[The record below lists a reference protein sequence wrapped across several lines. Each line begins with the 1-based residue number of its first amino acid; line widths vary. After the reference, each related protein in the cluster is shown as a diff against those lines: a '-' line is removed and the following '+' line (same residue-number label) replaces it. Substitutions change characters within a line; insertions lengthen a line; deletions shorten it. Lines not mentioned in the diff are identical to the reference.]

1 MHAQDSSLL
10 PASEASLLA
19 AIDLGSNSFHIIV
32 SQLFAGELKTLDVL
46 SEKVQLAAGLD
57 ENDCLTDEAIQR
69 GLECLGRFAQRVQ
82 DLPRQSVRIV
92 GTNALRQ
99 ASNRD
104 EFIDQA
110 EVILGTRIEVI
121 AGREEARLIYLGVA
135 HTQADDTGRR
145 LVIDIGGGST
155 ECIIGERFEPKVC
168 ESLHMG
174 CVSYTDL
181 FFADGRI
188 TTQAMQAA
196 RTAALQELLSI
207 RRDYRRLGWHSSVG
221 ASGTVKAA
229 RQACLALGFSN
240 ELITR
245 DALERL
251 CAYLIEQE
259 QVERIEIDGVK
270 QERCAVLPAGVAIL
284 SAIFESLDVKAMSF
298 SDGALREG
306 VLYDMA
312 GRLRHEDVRERTINA
327 LSRRYHVDRKQAARV
342 EATALIALA
351 QVKDDWN
358 LHSGSCHEMLSWA
371 ARSHEIGLAVAH
383 SQFHKHSAY
392 LLQHSDL
399 PGFTQLEQHLL
410 AFLVRGH
417 RRKFPKDEFRQ
428 LPSGLRQTYRH
439 LCLLLRLAVI
449 MHRSRSKTRLPAF
462 TLKVAE
468 NRMEL
473 SFPPGWLIH
482 HPLTRA
488 DLEQEA
494 NYLRNIDIKLKV
506 Q

>member
-1 MHAQDSSLL
+1 MHTQDPLQ
-10 PASEASLLA
+10 ATTSEPSLLA

-32 SQLFAGELKTLDVL
+32 SQLFAGELKPLDVL

-57 ENDCLTDEAIQR
+57 ADDCLTEDAMNR
-69 GLECLGRFAQRVQ
+69 GLECLSRFAQRVSE
-82 DLPRQSVRIV
+82 LPRQSIRVV

-99 ASNRD
+99 ARNSD
-104 EFIDQA
+104 AFIERAQA
-110 EVILGTRIEVI
+110 LLGTQVEVI

-135 HTQADDTGRR
+135 HTLADDTGRR
-145 LVIDIGGGST
+145 LVVDIGGGST
-155 ECIIGERFEPKVC
+155 EFIIGERFEPKIC

-188 TTQAMQAA
+188 TADAMKAA

-207 RRDYRRLGWHSSVG
+207 RRSYRRLGWNSSVG

-229 RQACLALGFSN
+229 HQACLSLGFSN
-240 ELITR
+240 DQITR
-245 DALERL
+245 QALERL
-251 CAYLIEQE
+251 CLYLIDQGT
-259 QVERIEIDGVK
+259 VDNLEIDGIK
-270 QERCAVLPAGVAIL
+270 PERKAVLPAGVAIL
-284 SAIFESLDVKAMSF
+284 SAIFESLDVERMSF
-298 SDGALREG
+298 SEGALREG

-327 LSRRYHVDRKQAARV
+327 LARRYHVDRKQAARV

-351 QVKDDWN
+351 QVRDSWGLDA
-358 LHSGSCHEMLSWA
+358 SQYQEMLSWA

-383 SQFHKHSAY
+383 SQFHRHSAY

-399 PGFTQLEQHLL
+399 PGFTRLEQQLL

-428 LPSGLRQTYRH
+428 LPDKLRQPYRH
-439 LCLLLRLAVI
+439 LCLLLRLSVI
-449 MHRSRSKTRLPAF
+449 MHRSRSKARLPAF
-462 TLKVAE
+462 TLKTDGQKI
-468 NRMEL
+468 EL
-473 SFPPGWLIH
+473 SFPAGWLDL

-494 NYLRNIDIKLKV
+494 GYLRSIDFKLRIG
-506 Q
+506 

>member
-1 MHAQDSSLL
+1 MHTQDPLQ
-10 PASEASLLA
+10 ATTSEPSLLA

-32 SQLFAGELKTLDVL
+32 SQLFAGELKPLDVL

-57 ENDCLTDEAIQR
+57 ADDCLTEDAMNR
-69 GLECLGRFAQRVQ
+69 GLECLSRFAQRVSE
-82 DLPRQSVRIV
+82 LPRQSIRVV

-99 ASNRD
+99 ARNSD
-104 EFIDQA
+104 AFIERAQA
-110 EVILGTRIEVI
+110 LLGTQVEVI

-135 HTQADDTGRR
+135 HTLADDTGRR
-145 LVIDIGGGST
+145 LVVDIGGGST
-155 ECIIGERFEPKVC
+155 EFIIGERFEPRIC

-188 TTQAMQAA
+188 TADAMKAA

-207 RRDYRRLGWHSSVG
+207 RRSYRRLGWSSSVG

-229 RQACLALGFSN
+229 HQACLSLGFSSDQ
-240 ELITR
+240 ITR
-245 DALERL
+245 QALERL
-251 CAYLIEQE
+251 CLYLIDQDR
-259 QVERIEIDGVK
+259 VDNIDIDGIK
-270 QERCAVLPAGVAIL
+270 PERKAVLPAGVAIL
-284 SAIFESLDVKAMSF
+284 SAIFESLDVERMSF
-298 SDGALREG
+298 SEGALREG

-327 LSRRYHVDRKQAARV
+327 LARRYHVDRKQAARV

-351 QVKDDWN
+351 QVRDSWGLDA
-358 LHSGSCHEMLSWA
+358 SQYQEMLSWA

-383 SQFHKHSAY
+383 SQFHRHSAY

-399 PGFTQLEQHLL
+399 PGFTRLEQQLL

-428 LPSGLRQTYRH
+428 LPDKLRQPYRH
-439 LCLLLRLAVI
+439 LCLLLRLSVI
-449 MHRSRSKTRLPAF
+449 MHRSRSKARLPAF
-462 TLKVAE
+462 TLKADGQKI
-468 NRMEL
+468 EL
-473 SFPPGWLIH
+473 SFPAGWLDL

-494 NYLRNIDIKLKV
+494 GYLRSIDFKLRIG
-506 Q
+506 

>member
-1 MHAQDSSLL
+1 MHAQDSSIS
-10 PASEASLLA
+10 PASETSLLA

-57 ENDCLTDEAIQR
+57 EGDCLTEEAMQR
-69 GLECLGRFAQRVQ
+69 GLECLSRFAQRVQ

-104 EFIDQA
+104 AFIDQA
-110 EVILGTRIEVI
+110 EAILGTRIEVI

-145 LVIDIGGGST
+145 LVVDIGGGST

-188 TTQAMQAA
+188 TAEAMQAA
-196 RTAALQELLSI
+196 RTAALRELLSI
-207 RRDYRRLGWHSSVG
+207 RRDYRRLGWNSSVG

-229 RQACLALGFSN
+229 RQACLSLGFSS

-245 DALERL
+245 EALDQL
-251 CAYLIEQE
+251 CRYLIEQE
-259 QVERIEIDGVK
+259 QVDQIEIEGVK
-270 QERCAVLPAGVAIL
+270 PERCAVLPAGVAIL
-284 SAIFESLDVKAMSF
+284 SAIFESLDVEAMSF

-327 LSRRYHVDRKQAARV
+327 LARRYHVDRKQASRV

-351 QVKDDWN
+351 QVKDDWGLQN
-358 LHSGSCHEMLSWA
+358 SSCHEMLSWA

-417 RRKFPKDEFRQ
+417 RRKFPKEEFRQ
-428 LPSGLRQTYRH
+428 LPPALRQAYRH

-449 MHRSRSKTRLPAF
+449 MHRSRSKARLPAF
-462 TLKVAE
+462 TLKVE
-468 NRMEL
+468 DNRMEL
-473 SFPPGWLIH
+473 SFPPGWLVH

-494 NYLRNIDIKLKV
+494 IYLRNIDFKLKI

>member
-1 MHAQDSSLL
+1 MHTQDPLQ
-10 PASEASLLA
+10 ATTSEPSLLA

-32 SQLFAGELKTLDVL
+32 SQLFAGELKPLDVL

-57 ENDCLTDEAIQR
+57 ADDCLTEDAMNR
-69 GLECLGRFAQRVQ
+69 GLECLSRFAQRVSE
-82 DLPRQSVRIV
+82 LPRQSIRVV

-99 ASNRD
+99 ARNSD
-104 EFIDQA
+104 AFIDRAQA
-110 EVILGTRIEVI
+110 LLGTQVEVI

-135 HTQADDTGRR
+135 HTLADDTGRR
-145 LVIDIGGGST
+145 LVVDIGGGST
-155 ECIIGERFEPKVC
+155 EFIIGERFEPKIC

-181 FFADGRI
+181 FFADGHI
-188 TTQAMQAA
+188 TADAMKAA

-207 RRDYRRLGWHSSVG
+207 RRSYRRLGWNSSVG

-229 RQACLALGFSN
+229 HQACLSLGFSN
-240 ELITR
+240 DQITR
-245 DALERL
+245 QALERL
-251 CAYLIEQE
+251 CLYLIDQGT
-259 QVERIEIDGVK
+259 VDNLEIDGIK
-270 QERCAVLPAGVAIL
+270 PERKAVLPAGVAIL
-284 SAIFESLDVKAMSF
+284 SAIFESLDVERMSF
-298 SDGALREG
+298 SEGALREG

-327 LSRRYHVDRKQAARV
+327 LARRYHVDRKQAARV

-351 QVKDDWN
+351 QVRDSWGLDA
-358 LHSGSCHEMLSWA
+358 SQYQEMLSWA

-383 SQFHKHSAY
+383 SQFHRHSAY

-399 PGFTQLEQHLL
+399 PGFTRLEQQLL

-428 LPSGLRQTYRH
+428 LPDKLRQPYRH
-439 LCLLLRLAVI
+439 LCLLLRLSVI
-449 MHRSRSKTRLPAF
+449 MHRSRSKARLPAF
-462 TLKVAE
+462 TLKTDGQKI
-468 NRMEL
+468 EL
-473 SFPPGWLIH
+473 SFPAGWLDL

-494 NYLRNIDIKLKV
+494 GYLRSIDFKLRIG
-506 Q
+506 

>member
-1 MHAQDSSLL
+1 MHAQDPTST

-32 SQLFAGELKTLDVL
+32 SRLFAGELNTLDVL

-57 ENDCLTDEAIQR
+57 EQDCLTEEAMAR
-69 GLECLGRFAQRVQ
+69 GLECLSRFAQRVQ
-82 DLPRQSVRIV
+82 DLPRQSIRVV
-92 GTNALRQ
+92 GTNALRR
-99 ASNRD
+99 AANRD
-104 EFIDQA
+104 LFIERA
-110 EVILGTRIEVI
+110 EALLNTRVEVI

-145 LVIDIGGGST
+145 LVVDIGGGST
-155 ECIIGERFEPKVC
+155 ECIIGERFEPRVC

-181 FFADGRI
+181 FFADGAI
-188 TTQAMQAA
+188 TESAMQKA

-207 RRDYRRLGWHSSVG
+207 RRDYRKLGWDSSVG

-229 RQACLALGFSN
+229 RQACLSLGYST
-240 ELITR
+240 ELLTR
-245 DALERL
+245 EALEKL
-251 CAYLIEQE
+251 CAYLIEQG
-259 QVERIEIDGVK
+259 RTDKIEIDGVK
-270 QERCAVLPAGVAIL
+270 PERCAVLPAGVAIL
-284 SAIFESLDVKAMSF
+284 IALFESLSIDSMSF

-312 GRLRHEDVRERTINA
+312 GRLRHEDVRERTITA
-327 LSRRYHVDRKQAARV
+327 LARRYHVDRKQASRV

-351 QVKDDWN
+351 QVKDDWG
-358 LHSGSCHEMLSWA
+358 LDSSDYHEMLSWA

-392 LLQHSDL
+392 LLHHSDL
-399 PGFTQLEQHLL
+399 PGFTQLEQQLL

-417 RRKFPKDEFRQ
+417 RRKFPKDDYRQ
-428 LPSGLRQTYRH
+428 LPSALRQPYRY

-449 MHRSRSKTRLPAF
+449 MHRSRSKARLPAF
-462 TLKVAE
+462 TLKVDG
-468 NRMEL
+468 NKL
-473 SFPPGWLIH
+473 DLTFPPGWLMH

-494 NYLRNIDIKLKV
+494 GYLRNIDFKLKF

>member
-1 MHAQDSSLL
+1 MHTQDPLQ
-10 PASEASLLA
+10 ATTSEPSLLA

-32 SQLFAGELKTLDVL
+32 SQLFAGELKPLDVL

-57 ENDCLTDEAIQR
+57 ADDCLTEDAMNR
-69 GLECLGRFAQRVQ
+69 GLECLSRFAQRVSE
-82 DLPRQSVRIV
+82 LPRQSIRVV

-99 ASNRD
+99 ARNSD
-104 EFIDQA
+104 AFIERAQA
-110 EVILGTRIEVI
+110 LLGTQVEVI

-135 HTQADDTGRR
+135 HTLADDTGRR
-145 LVIDIGGGST
+145 LVVDIGGGST
-155 ECIIGERFEPKVC
+155 EFIIGERFEPRIC

-188 TTQAMQAA
+188 TADAMKAA

-207 RRDYRRLGWHSSVG
+207 RRSYRRLGWNSSVG

-229 RQACLALGFSN
+229 HQACLSLGFSSDQ
-240 ELITR
+240 ITR
-245 DALERL
+245 QALERL
-251 CAYLIEQE
+251 CLYLIDQDR
-259 QVERIEIDGVK
+259 VDNIDIDGIK
-270 QERCAVLPAGVAIL
+270 PERKAVLPAGVAIL
-284 SAIFESLDVKAMSF
+284 SAIFESLDVERMSF
-298 SDGALREG
+298 SEGALREG

-327 LSRRYHVDRKQAARV
+327 LARRYHVDRKQAARV

-351 QVKDDWN
+351 QVRDSWGLDA
-358 LHSGSCHEMLSWA
+358 SQYQEMLSWA

-383 SQFHKHSAY
+383 SQFHRHSAY

-399 PGFTQLEQHLL
+399 PGFTRLEQQLL

-428 LPSGLRQTYRH
+428 LPDKLRQPYRH
-439 LCLLLRLAVI
+439 LCLLLRLSVI
-449 MHRSRSKTRLPAF
+449 MHRSRSKARLPAF
-462 TLKVAE
+462 TLKADGQKI
-468 NRMEL
+468 EL
-473 SFPPGWLIH
+473 SFPAGWLDL

-494 NYLRNIDIKLKV
+494 GYLRSIDFKLRIG
-506 Q
+506 

>member
-1 MHAQDSSLL
+1 MHAQDPSAV
-10 PASEASLLA
+10 PAAEAPLLA

-32 SQLFAGELKTLDVL
+32 SRLFAGELTTLDVL
-46 SEKVQLAAGLD
+46 SDKVQLAAGLD
-57 ENDCLTDEAIQR
+57 EEDNLTEAAIERGIDCLS
-69 GLECLGRFAQRVQ
+69 RFAQRVQ
-82 DLPRQSVRIV
+82 ALPRQSIRVV

-99 ASNRD
+99 AQNRD
-104 EFIDQA
+104 QFIERA
-110 EVILGTRIEVI
+110 EALLGTRVEVI

-155 ECIIGERFEPKVC
+155 EFIIGERFEPRVC

-174 CVSYTDL
+174 CVSYTDQ
-181 FFADGRI
+181 FFADGQI
-188 TTQAMQAA
+188 TASAMHKA
-196 RTAALQELLSI
+196 RTAAMQELLSI
-207 RRDYRRLGWHSSVG
+207 RRDYRRLGWNSSVG

-229 RQACLALGFSN
+229 RQACLSLGFST
-240 ELITR
+240 EFITR
-245 DALERL
+245 DALQKL
-251 CAYLIEQE
+251 CDYLIQQGHSDKLDIEGIKP
-259 QVERIEIDGVK
+259 ER
-270 QERCAVLPAGVAIL
+270 RAVLPAGVAIL
-284 SAIFESLDVKAMSF
+284 SAIFESLDVEAMSF

-327 LSRRYHVDRKQAARV
+327 LAKRYHVDRKQASRV

-351 QVKDDWN
+351 QVKDAWQLKSSDYQ
-358 LHSGSCHEMLSWA
+358 EMLSWA

-399 PGFTQLEQHLL
+399 PGFTQQEQQLL

-417 RRKFPKDEFRQ
+417 RRKFAKEEYRQ
-428 LPSGLRQTYRH
+428 LPAGLREPYRY
-439 LCLLLRLAVI
+439 LCLLLRLSVI
-449 MHRSRSKTRLPAF
+449 MHRSRSTARLPAF
-462 TLKVAE
+462 ELNVDGSKI
-468 NRMEL
+468 EL
-473 SFPPGWLIH
+473 SFPDGWLDH

-494 NYLRNIDIKLKV
+494 TYLRNIDFKLKLS
-506 Q
+506 

>member
-1 MHAQDSSLL
+1 MHTQDPLQ
-10 PASEASLLA
+10 ATTSEPSLLA

-32 SQLFAGELKTLDVL
+32 SQLFAGELKPLDVL

-57 ENDCLTDEAIQR
+57 ADDCLTEDAMSR
-69 GLECLGRFAQRVQ
+69 GLECLSRFAQRVSE
-82 DLPRQSVRIV
+82 LPRQSIRVV

-99 ASNRD
+99 ARNSD
-104 EFIDQA
+104 AFIERAQA
-110 EVILGTRIEVI
+110 LLGTQVEVI

-135 HTQADDTGRR
+135 HTLADDTGRR
-145 LVIDIGGGST
+145 LVVDIGGGST
-155 ECIIGERFEPKVC
+155 EFIIGERFEPRIC

-181 FFADGRI
+181 FFVDGRI
-188 TTQAMQAA
+188 TADAMKAA

-207 RRDYRRLGWHSSVG
+207 RRSYRRLGWNSSVG

-229 RQACLALGFSN
+229 HQACLSLGFSN
-240 ELITR
+240 DQITR
-245 DALERL
+245 QALERL
-251 CAYLIEQE
+251 CLYLIDQGT
-259 QVERIEIDGVK
+259 VDNLEIDGIK
-270 QERCAVLPAGVAIL
+270 PERKAVLPAGVAIL
-284 SAIFESLDVKAMSF
+284 SAIFESLDVERMSF
-298 SDGALREG
+298 SEGALREG

-327 LSRRYHVDRKQAARV
+327 LARRYHVDRKQAARV

-351 QVKDDWN
+351 QVRDSWGLDA
-358 LHSGSCHEMLSWA
+358 SQYQEMLSWA

-383 SQFHKHSAY
+383 SQFHRHSAY

-399 PGFTQLEQHLL
+399 PGFTRLEQQLL

-428 LPSGLRQTYRH
+428 LPDKLRQPYRH
-439 LCLLLRLAVI
+439 LCLLLRLSVI
-449 MHRSRSKTRLPAF
+449 MHRSRSKARLPAF
-462 TLKVAE
+462 TLKADGQKI
-468 NRMEL
+468 EL
-473 SFPPGWLIH
+473 SFPAGWLDL

-494 NYLRNIDIKLKV
+494 GYLRSIDFKLKV
-506 Q
+506 G

>member
-1 MHAQDSSLL
+1 MHTQDPLQ
-10 PASEASLLA
+10 ATTSEPSLLA

-32 SQLFAGELKTLDVL
+32 SQLFAGELKPLDVL

-57 ENDCLTDEAIQR
+57 ADDCLTEDAMNR
-69 GLECLGRFAQRVQ
+69 GLECLSRFAQRVSE
-82 DLPRQSVRIV
+82 LPRQSIRVV

-99 ASNRD
+99 ARNSD
-104 EFIDQA
+104 AFIERAQA
-110 EVILGTRIEVI
+110 LLGTQVEVI

-135 HTQADDTGRR
+135 HTLADDTGRR
-145 LVIDIGGGST
+145 LVVDIGGGST
-155 ECIIGERFEPKVC
+155 EFIIGERFEPKIC

-188 TTQAMQAA
+188 TADAMKAA

-207 RRDYRRLGWHSSVG
+207 RRSYRRLGWNSSVG

-229 RQACLALGFSN
+229 HQACLSLGFSN
-240 ELITR
+240 DQITR
-245 DALERL
+245 QALERL
-251 CAYLIEQE
+251 CLYLIDQGI
-259 QVERIEIDGVK
+259 VDNLEIDGIK
-270 QERCAVLPAGVAIL
+270 PERKAVLPAGVAIL
-284 SAIFESLDVKAMSF
+284 SAIFESLDVERMSF
-298 SDGALREG
+298 SEGALREG

-327 LSRRYHVDRKQAARV
+327 LARRYHVDRKQAARV

-351 QVKDDWN
+351 QVRDSWGLDA
-358 LHSGSCHEMLSWA
+358 SQYQEMLSWA

-383 SQFHKHSAY
+383 SQFHRHSAY

-399 PGFTQLEQHLL
+399 PGFTRLEQQLL

-428 LPSGLRQTYRH
+428 LPDKLRQPYRH
-439 LCLLLRLAVI
+439 LCLLLRLSVI
-449 MHRSRSKTRLPAF
+449 MHRSRSKARLPAF
-462 TLKVAE
+462 TLKTDGQKI
-468 NRMEL
+468 EL
-473 SFPPGWLIH
+473 SFPAGWLDL

-494 NYLRNIDIKLKV
+494 GYLRSIDFKLRIG
-506 Q
+506 

>member
-1 MHAQDSSLL
+1 MHTQDSSAP
-10 PASEASLLA
+10 PAAEAPLLA

-32 SQLFAGELKTLDVL
+32 SRLFAGELTTLDVL
-46 SEKVQLAAGLD
+46 SDKVQLAAGLD
-57 ENDCLTDEAIQR
+57 EHDNLTDEAIER
-69 GLECLGRFAQRVQ
+69 GIECLSRFAQRVQ
-82 DLPRQSVRIV
+82 DLPRHSIRVV

-99 ASNRD
+99 ALNRD
-104 EFIDQA
+104 LFIDRA
-110 EVILGTRIEVI
+110 EALLGTRVEVI

-135 HTQADDTGRR
+135 HTQADDAGRR

-155 ECIIGERFEPKVC
+155 EFIIGERFEPRVC

-181 FFADGRI
+181 FFADGQI
-188 TTQAMQAA
+188 TASAMHKA
-196 RTAALQELLSI
+196 RTAAMQEMLSI
-207 RRDYRRLGWHSSVG
+207 RRDYRRLGWSSSVG

-229 RQACLALGFSN
+229 RQACLSLGFSD

-245 DALERL
+245 DALQQL
-251 CAYLIEQE
+251 CAYMIEQGHSDKLDIE
-259 QVERIEIDGVK
+259 GIKPER
-270 QERCAVLPAGVAIL
+270 RAVLPAGVAIL
-284 SAIFESLDVKAMSF
+284 SAIFESLDVQEMSF

-327 LSRRYHVDRKQAARV
+327 LVRRYHVDRKQATRV
-342 EATALIALA
+342 ETTALIALA
-351 QVKDDWN
+351 QVKDAWQ
-358 LHSGSCHEMLSWA
+358 LGSSDYQEMLSWA

-383 SQFHKHSAY
+383 SQFHRHSAY

-399 PGFTQLEQHLL
+399 PGFTQQEQQLL

-428 LPSGLRQTYRH
+428 LPDSLSEPYRY
-439 LCLLLRLAVI
+439 LCLILRLSVI
-449 MHRSRSKTRLPAF
+449 MHRSRSKARLPAF
-462 TLKVAE
+462 TLKAE
-468 NRMEL
+468 GQKIEL
-473 SFPPGWLIH
+473 SFPNDWLDH

-494 NYLRNIDIKLKV
+494 TYLRNIDFKLKLC
-506 Q
+506 